1 MSTPETSDV
10 WYREPWPWFL
20 MAGPLLAILG
30 CMITIYLAMT
40 RFDDQPILEGATQR
54 GLVVQRI
61 EPAGA
66 PPAAAPGAA
75 AAASATAPPAQ
86 P

>member
-1 MSTPETSDV
+1 MSTPETPNA

-40 RFDDQPILEGATQR
+40 RFDDQPILEGATKR
-54 GLVVQRI
+54 GLVVKRV

-66 PPAAAPGAA
+66 PPASAP
-75 AAASATAPPAQ
+75 ATATPAVPDTPPAR